1 MPRGLSQVGHSLR
14 DPNQLKSPF
23 YARKPFKHPK
33 SGPGP
38 ALCTSA
44 SPTAHFHLST
54 CDPGWYTRPSLPLDH
69 SDGAS
74 GASLIFVSL
83 GKVLNMQ
90 CSLMLH
96 HSVVSDSFAT
106 PWPTRLFCPCILARI
121 LEGVAISFSRGPS
134 LEKIQGRSSM
144 QGSNLSLLHV
154 LHWQADS
161 LPLSQQG
168 SPRHEVDAPQ
178 TNKLSEYMRK
188 CMGEP
193 QSGLY

>member
-1 MPRGLSQVGHSLR
+1 MGPEVEWNAFLQYRRSLK
-14 DPNQLKSPF
+14 L
-23 YARKPFKHPK
+23 
-33 SGPGP
+33 
-38 ALCTSA
+38 
-44 SPTAHFHLST
+44 T
-54 CDPGWYTRPSLPLDH
+54 CWCVFS
-69 SDGAS
+69 
-74 GASLIFVSL
+74 
-83 GKVLNMQ
+83 
-90 CSLMLH
+90 
-96 HSVVSDSFAT
+96 HSVVSDSFVT

-144 QGSNLSLLHV
+144 QGSNLSLLHL